1 MTERVLPAVAVP
13 APLIRRGGPGIPHRP
28 TGTSLPQRRSGHGAD
43 ERGSVPTAGAKAGVR
58 PVSARRGQA
67 WLTTPA
73 RAGMLLG
80 ASAAVYAVSLAGMS
94 LLQASSDADLA
105 ASRQPYMDAV
115 ARARAAND
123 RLEAAITKADADARA
138 LVAAYAAAGDDVAAY
153 EARLDKLASLV
164 ADVQGSA
171 AALPT
176 RISLPKVTV
185 RAISTS
191 RASSSAPRTT
201 TKTTASGH

>member
-1 MTERVLPAVAVP
+1 
-13 APLIRRGGPGIPHRP
+13 
-28 TGTSLPQRRSGHGAD
+28 
-43 ERGSVPTAGAKAGVR
+43 
-58 PVSARRGQA
+58 
-67 WLTTPA
+67 
-73 RAGMLLG
+73 MLLG
-80 ASAAVYAVSLAGMS
+80 ASAAVYAVSLAGIS

-115 ARARAAND
+115 ARSRSAND
-123 RLEAAITKADADARA
+123 RLEAAITKANTDARA

-185 RAISTS
+185 TAISTS

-201 TKTTASGH
+201 TKTTASGR